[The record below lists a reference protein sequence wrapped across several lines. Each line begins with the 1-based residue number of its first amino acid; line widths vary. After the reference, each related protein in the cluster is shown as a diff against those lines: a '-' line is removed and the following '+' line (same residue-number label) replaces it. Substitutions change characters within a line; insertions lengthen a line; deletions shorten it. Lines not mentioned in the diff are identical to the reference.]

1 LGGQRDPHQEGG
13 VATDALGPGLK
24 VVQAIP
30 AKQRIVGRPRRDAT
44 SAGER
49 LPVVAEWHALQ
60 HGAHHRAARPALPI
74 AVIEQ
79 KQLEHLRVLGFLVAS
94 CRNGAEVLV
103 WGVRYSALIR
113 TPGRGRSADRRSS
126 FTSSGAARQ
135 ARPISAIASATRPP
149 SRCSCARCACSRRPP
164 AAEASFLH
172 PPPPTTEA
180 HDAFFGCRVRFGA
193 TSAGFA
199 LDRGIVDGMIPS
211 ASNPALKAFLIEHAE
226 ALRKRI
232 HVGADLTGEVRAA
245 LLDRLLE
252 GDCEMTSIS
261 RHLGNHPRTL
271 RRRLKEE
278 GTSFQA
284 LLDDARREHA
294 LRLLQTASVTEVALS
309 LGFSETSAFTR
320 AFRRWMRLPPRAYR
334 ARQAAA
340 Q

>member
-1 LGGQRDPHQEGG
+1 VGGPLQRADPY
-13 VATDALGPGLK
+13 A
-24 VVQAIP
+24 
-30 AKQRIVGRPRRDAT
+30 
-44 SAGER
+44 
-49 LPVVAEWHALQ
+49 
-60 HGAHHRAARPALPI
+60 RAWSI
-74 AVIEQ
+74 
-79 KQLEHLRVLGFLVAS
+79 
-94 CRNGAEVLV
+94 
-103 WGVRYSALIR
+103 
-113 TPGRGRSADRRSS
+113 RRSKELVHVEW
-126 FTSSGAARQ
+126 SSPAGTPDLGYRICNEASVAMFLRALRLLAA
-135 ARPISAIASATRPP
+135 APL
-149 SRCSCARCACSRRPP
+149 P